1 MIILII
7 VHAKKRYDW
16 TVLLQ
21 IIQKRFL
28 RYFEIVLITRSIALI
43 YVDKINS
50 IYPICISLLL
60 VNKIQQMQSVKE
72 GDPWMHKTLS
82 LEDLIAKKNRENI
95 ETDPDQEYEELYDL
109 IIPPGTV
116 VSIIYDI
123 VEEYGLEPV
132 TRKMPV
138 DIVNSE
144 EREILVL
151 RGPLEKVQ
159 AAEEFLYK
167 EMRAWVEGK

>member
-1 MIILII
+1 
-7 VHAKKRYDW
+7 
-16 TVLLQ
+16 
-21 IIQKRFL
+21 
-28 RYFEIVLITRSIALI
+28 
-43 YVDKINS
+43 
-50 IYPICISLLL
+50 
-60 VNKIQQMQSVKE
+60 
-72 GDPWMHKTLS
+72 MHKTLN
-82 LEDLIAKKNRENI
+82 LEDLIAEKQKEKVELSTNLEH
-95 ETDPDQEYEELYDL
+95 EELYDL

-123 VEEYGLEPV
+123 VAEFELEPI

-138 DIVNSE
+138 NIANSE

-167 EMRAWVEGK
+167 EMKAWIEGQ

>member
-1 MIILII
+1 
-7 VHAKKRYDW
+7 
-16 TVLLQ
+16 
-21 IIQKRFL
+21 
-28 RYFEIVLITRSIALI
+28 
-43 YVDKINS
+43 
-50 IYPICISLLL
+50 
-60 VNKIQQMQSVKE
+60 
-72 GDPWMHKTLS
+72 MHKTLN
-82 LEDLIAKKNRENI
+82 LDDLIAKKQKENI
-95 ETDPDQEYEELYDL
+95 ENNPDLEYEELYDL

-123 VEEYGLEPV
+123 VEEFGLEPV

-138 DIVNSE
+138 NIVNSE

-167 EMRAWVEGK
+167 EMKAWVEDK